1 MKESILEFSFNEL
14 KDGLVKNGFKAFRAY
29 QLMGWIY
36 KKFVFDFSKMT
47 DISNRER
54 EILAERYSIISL
66 EQIDYVMDAETV
78 KFLFKTSDGNYIE
91 SVIIF
96 APSERDKDERVTL
109 CVSTQIGCALKCDF
123 CATGQLEFKRNLT
136 VSEIL
141 SQVLLAEEFL
151 KSRFA
156 TRGNSTRNIGN
167 IVFMGMGE
175 PLLNVDNVLKAIYIL
190 TFSGGYNIGA
200 RHITISTVGIIEG
213 IERLA
218 NIPLQVRLAVS
229 LHSPFQHKREKLIP
243 IARKYKLEDLIG
255 ALENYQRSTKRRIT
269 FEYILIDDFNVSDE
283 EAIELSGLLRNL
295 EYNLNLIEYNPVKN
309 RYYRSPSEDKIKLFT
324 DRLKDLNIPFVIRR
338 RKGEGVFA
346 GCGQLGL
353 YWKNTSFQ

>member
-1 MKESILEFSFNEL
+1 MKKNILEFSFNEL
-14 KDGLVKNGFKAFRAY
+14 KDELVRNGFKAFRAY

-36 KKFVFDFSKMT
+36 KKFVFDFYKMT
-47 DISNRER
+47 DISNKER
-54 EILAERYSIISL
+54 DLFADRYDIINL
-66 EQIDYVMDAETV
+66 TQIDYVEDAETV
-78 KFLFKTSDGNYIE
+78 KFLFMTSDENYIE

-109 CVSTQIGCALKCDF
+109 CVSTQIGCTLKCDF
-123 CATGQLEFKRNLT
+123 CATGQLEFIRNLT

-141 SQVLLAEEFL
+141 SQVLLAEKFL

-156 TRGNSTRNIGN
+156 SRENSTRNIGN

-175 PLLNVDNVLKAIYIL
+175 PLLNIENVLKAVYIL

-218 NIPLQVRLAVS
+218 NTPLQIRLAVS

-243 IARKYKLEDLIG
+243 VAKKYNLEDLIG
-255 ALENYQRSTKRRIT
+255 ALENYQKTTKRRIT

-283 EAIELSGLLRNL
+283 DAIELSSLLSNL
-295 EYNLNLIEYNPVKN
+295 EYNLNLIEYNPIKN
-309 RYYRSPSEDKIKLFT
+309 RYYKTPSEDNIKLFT
-324 DRLKDLNIPFVIRR
+324 AKLKELNIPFVIRK

-353 YWKNTSFQ
+353 YWNNISFQ